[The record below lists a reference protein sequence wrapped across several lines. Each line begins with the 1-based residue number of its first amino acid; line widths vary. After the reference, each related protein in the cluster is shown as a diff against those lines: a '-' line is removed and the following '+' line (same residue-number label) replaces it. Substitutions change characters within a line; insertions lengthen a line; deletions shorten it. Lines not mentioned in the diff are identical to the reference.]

1 LLRHHARDVRSRVR
15 SSPFG
20 LSGECCERAEPS
32 PDSFPTDIPQPN
44 VNERP
49 LTWSY
54 FTEIIRFYCGGP
66 RSGRGGRR
74 FKSCHSDQISSGD
87 AEFPQLSAAPPNFE
101 ASCAKACAAYADA
114 CCGWFD
120 LAAAL
125 KRIIEGR

>member
-87 AEFPQLSAAPPNFE
+87 AEFPQLSAPPPNFE
-101 ASCAKACAAYADA
+101 AAVS
-114 CCGWFD
+114 
-120 LAAAL
+120 
-125 KRIIEGR
+125 